1 MLYYSVYL
9 KRLPKPR
16 ELKTSAVN
24 YEIRLRNHRAL
35 FQVVERQNKNDFEV
49 KSLNQFF
56 LRYKNDTLKEIILS
70 IKYEFATQ

>member
-1 MLYYSVYL
+1 MNS
-9 KRLPKPR
+9 KRAQKIIGG
-16 ELKTSAVN
+16 K
-24 YEIRLRNHRAL
+24 YETRLRNHRAL

-70 IKYEFATQ
+70 IKYDNATQ